1 MWTTSISS
9 GAATGFMPA
18 ALATVVLATVPA
30 SVGATSCHDS
40 SRRAP
45 PQCLDAGD
53 SAYTGQTRLGQLSVA
68 AALAGGA
75 GRDFSRALATV
86 SAAKLYKYRDPV
98 TGEWVYTDRQPDA
111 EQAYE
116 EETLEAS
123 FVTPKVE
130 LLQERSESGFAL
142 IARSTYAAPVQLAF
156 RITERINVDSAL
168 PSQGAIVIPARG
180 ATELGRAELV
190 SRSRPA
196 SVEYQYQYV
205 IGDPRARHAPASPY
219 RLPYALA
226 SQFLVSQAPPDS
238 QTHNDPSSRFAI
250 DFAMPI
256 GTPIYAA
263 RGGTVVEVAS
273 QYYAAGTNLERDG
286 PRANIVR
293 ILHDDGTLAIYAHLN
308 WNSIR
313 VVPGQTVERGE
324 YLADS
329 GNTGFSTGPHLHFVV
344 QRNNAGRATS
354 VPVRFSGA
362 DGRGVTLRTGDRPR
376 AYP

>member
-1 MWTTSISS
+1 MWTTSTNSPVAVRFALLGVLLAAAATATV
-9 GAATGFMPA
+9 GAASRD
-18 ALATVVLATVPA
+18 ATTLA
-30 SVGATSCHDS
+30 SVA
-40 SRRAP
+40 
-45 PQCLDAGD
+45 
-53 SAYTGQTRLGQLSVA
+53 
-68 AALAGGA
+68 
-75 GRDFSRALATV
+75 
-86 SAAKLYKYRDPV
+86 AAKLYKYRDPV
-98 TGEWVYTDRQPDA
+98 TGEWVYTDRQPDSG
-111 EQAYE
+111 QDYE

-123 FVTPKVE
+123 FVAPKVE
-130 LLQERSESGFAL
+130 LLQERSPNGFSL
-142 IARSTYAAPVQLAF
+142 IARSTYAAPVHLAF
-156 RITERINVDSAL
+156 RITDRINLDPNL

-180 ATELGRAELV
+180 TAELGRAELV
-190 SRSRPA
+190 ARDRPA

-205 IGDPRARHAPASPY
+205 IGDPRARHAPGSPY

-226 SQFLVSQAPPDS
+226 SSFLVSQAPPDS
-238 QTHNDPSSRFAI
+238 VTHNDPSSRFAI

-263 RGGTVVEVAS
+263 RAGTVVEVAS

-293 ILHDDGTLAIYAHLN
+293 VLHEDGTLAIYAHLN

-313 VVPGQTVERGE
+313 VVPGQNVERGQ

-354 VPVRFSGA
+354 VPVSFTGA
-362 DGRGVTLRTGDRPR
+362 DGRGLTLRTGDRPR